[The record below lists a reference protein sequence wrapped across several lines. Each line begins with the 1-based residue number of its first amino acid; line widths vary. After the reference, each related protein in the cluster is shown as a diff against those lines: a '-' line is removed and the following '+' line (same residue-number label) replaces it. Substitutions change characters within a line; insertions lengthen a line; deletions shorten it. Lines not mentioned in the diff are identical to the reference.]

1 MPRTDDTTTTQLP
14 APRQCPY
21 APPAFYTE
29 TRESGQPRRGTLWDG
44 SSPWLVAGYDQVQ
57 QVLRDPRVGADVT
70 DPGFPNTSAAQPEL
84 EGNIFFRKDGDEHL
98 PIRRILNPDFT
109 AKRVE
114 TWRPRIE
121 ELVDEA
127 IDAMLEQPRPLDL
140 VKHFALPIP
149 TTAICELLGVDL
161 VDSPIVTR
169 AAHLAT
175 DMEAATEEKVAAMH
189 ELSEVL
195 AHYTRQKQDEPDDRL
210 LSRLVN
216 THVPNGDL
224 TFQQVV
230 RLALLV
236 IGAGHETTANML
248 SLGVLAL
255 LRDRD
260 QREKLVSDPDAYAA
274 TCAEEM
280 LRYWTIVQT
289 EPRRFAREDIEVG
302 GQLIKAGD
310 GIICSLAA
318 ANRDPAVFEAPEE
331 LDITR
336 TERRH
341 MAFGHGLHQ
350 CLGQNLARVE
360 MQAAYPR
367 LFQRLPELRLA
378 VPEVE
383 LRFRDTHIVY
393 GLHELPVTW

>member
-1 MPRTDDTTTTQLP
+1 MTRTDETSATPLP

-29 TRESGQPRRGTLWDG
+29 TRESGQPRRGALCDG
-44 SSPWLVAGYDQVQ
+44 STPWLVASYDQVQ

-114 TWRPRIE
+114 KWRTRIE
-121 ELVDEA
+121 ELVDDA
-127 IDAMLEQPRPLDL
+127 IDKMLEQSRPLDL

-161 VDSPIVTR
+161 VDSPVVTH

-175 DMEAATEEKVAAMH
+175 DMEASTEDKVAAMH
-189 ELSEVL
+189 ELNDVL
-195 AHYTRQKQDEPDDRL
+195 ARYTEQKQREPDDRL

-216 THVPNGDL
+216 QHVLTGEL
-224 TFQQVV
+224 TFDEVV
-230 RLALLV
+230 RLGVLV

-255 LRDRD
+255 IRDRD
-260 QREKLVSDPDAYAA
+260 QREKLLSDPTPTPPPA
-274 TCAEEM
+274 
-280 LRYWTIVQT
+280 
-289 EPRRFAREDIEVG
+289 PRKCCGTGRSCRPSPAGSPARTS
-302 GQLIKAGD
+302 KWAG
-310 GIICSLAA
+310 S
-318 ANRDPAVFEAPEE
+318 
-331 LDITR
+331 
-336 TERRH
+336 
-341 MAFGHGLHQ
+341 
-350 CLGQNLARVE
+350 
-360 MQAAYPR
+360 
-367 LFQRLPELRLA
+367 
-378 VPEVE
+378 
-383 LRFRDTHIVY
+383 
-393 GLHELPVTW
+393 

>member
-1 MPRTDDTTTTQLP
+1 MTRTDETPATPLP
-14 APRQCPY
+14 APRACPY

-29 TRESGQPRRGTLWDG
+29 TRASGSPRRGRLWDG
-44 SSPWLVAGYDQVQ
+44 SEPWLVAGYDQVQ

-70 DPGFPNTSAAQPEL
+70 EPGFPNTSAAQPQV
-84 EGNIFFRKDGDEHL
+84 EGGMFFRKDGDEHM

-109 AKRVE
+109 AKRAQA
-114 TWRPRIE
+114 WRPRIE

-127 IDAMLEQPRPLDL
+127 IEAMLDQPRPLDL
-140 VKHFALPIP
+140 VRHFALPIP
-149 TTAICELLGVDL
+149 TGAICELLGVDL

-175 DMEAATEEKVAAMH
+175 DLAAPTEDKVAAMH
-189 ELSEVL
+189 ELNEVL
-195 AHYTRQKQDEPDDRL
+195 ARYAKQKQQQPDDRL

-216 THVPNGDL
+216 RHLPSGEL
-224 TFQQVV
+224 TFEQVV
-230 RLALLV
+230 RLAQLV

-255 LRDRD
+255 IRDEE
-260 QREKLVSDPDAYAA
+260 QRVELLSDPDTYAA

-289 EPRRFAREDIEVG
+289 EPRRCALADLEVG
-302 GQLIKAGD
+302 GRLIKAGE

-318 ANRDPAVFEAPEE
+318 ANRDPAVFAAPEE
-331 LDITR
+331 LDVTR
-336 TERRH
+336 AERRH
-341 MAFGHGLHQ
+341 LAFGHGVHQ

-360 MQAAYPR
+360 LQAALPR

-378 VPEVE
+378 VPEDQ
-383 LRFRDTHIVY
+383 LRFRDSHIVY